1 MKNLFYV
8 ICAILCLVSCVDS
21 KYRLQCK
28 TFDNELIV
36 DTVIV
41 TSERFNF
48 KGSDTKALI
57 ETRQINCLD
66 TFYVFYFPTV
76 NDLIGSNRL
85 TEFQTIKPLGFISL
99 TYIEN

>member
-8 ICAILCLVSCVDS
+8 ICVMLCLVSCVES

-41 TSERFNF
+41 TSERFSF
-48 KGSDTKALI
+48 KGRDTRALI
-57 ETRQINCLD
+57 ETKQINCLD
-66 TFYVFYFPTV
+66 TFYVFYFPTI
-76 NDLIGSNRL
+76 NYFSGSNQL